1 FGILLVNPRRFS
13 WSYIVDR
20 RLQARGFPQSGRA
33 WTRLFRAAHTWPQIA
48 AGSQSQPFPRVKY
61 KMRRL
66 AGVMS
71 RRVSTLLI
79 TVYRSCCV
87 RPAPLRMPQEAAY
100 RPGRGRAGHAAAIY
114 GQRQIILIKSPS
126 TSNSLNNYVDVT
138 RRHIVHGMD
147 NT

>member
-1 FGILLVNPRRFS
+1 
-13 WSYIVDR
+13 
-20 RLQARGFPQSGRA
+20 
-33 WTRLFRAAHTWPQIA
+33 
-48 AGSQSQPFPRVKY
+48 
-61 KMRRL
+61 MRRL

-138 RRHIVHGMD
+138 RLHIVHGMD
-147 NT
+147 NTAWRGCGRRGVLTASPRASVKHRRPARYTGLHTDTRENPE